1 MEIADAP
8 DLTYCLRLDPAA
20 LKRLRLA
27 GTAGRGPDRSL
38 AAATGRIGAVRVLP
52 AAQLLRHDGDADVT
66 LNEATTGISQN
77 GAAFYRDVAPGLY
90 NIALTPTD
98 PYPHQFKT
106 VTVRPGD
113 VYYVRIDTLSK
124 VPCNLFPT
132 ARCSEDTFIMTLI
145 DPPVGMQESQG
156 LHLISG

>member
-1 MEIADAP
+1 MPRTLRTVFASILLLLSGCVSPVPPGEA
-8 DLTYCLRLDPAA
+8 LTGPLPPQQ
-20 LKRLRLA
+20 A
-27 GTAGRGPDRSL
+27 GSARFVFYRPLNYYDTMAMP
-38 AAATGRIGAVRVLP
+38 T
-52 AAQLLRHDGDADVT
+52 VT